1 MTNNR
6 YDDYD
11 YKRYQDYWDVWYGS
25 GAKKGGYSYTTGK
38 YEHRKIEREEFI
50 ETLVKNIKK
59 TLDVEGN
66 IILIEPSVELKMKQM
81 MFSMNKL
88 EVYGKLI
95 VETEEYFKKIYP
107 VVKDVL
113 IPYQNVTTAHFEST
127 EEQMGAWMHE
137 LNRTEDGS
145 LRPVKEV
152 NELTKRLLGHFH
164 SHDSVGSVKYSYTD
178 TEDVEEHREDSP
190 FWIEV
195 IGNRKEFAGRIAFDK
210 PMPIIAKATV
220 ITKWWVGMEDTVMD
234 LEDKVF
240 EEKWISTYKKKEQE
254 KETKTGDKDIKEVKV
269 TVINEG
275 KRLSYGDYVVVD
287 WDIDDPIQLPD
298 YSLVSEEKQKTIA
311 RIFQQ
316 AIYDG
321 EKIMIE
327 VWSNN
332 DIDWLIYN
340 EDGYVDMLLN
350 RLAEDE
356 PRLLE
361 ELYGISDEAGAIED
375 FSYLITKSGES
386 KKIERTITWDDVKGE
401 RSKEIVEYDPLDDI
415 GQVIEET
422 DIEEYDD
429 DDALIRELMLGEV
442 WD

>member
-1 MTNNR
+1 
-6 YDDYD
+6 
-11 YKRYQDYWDVWYGS
+11 
-25 GAKKGGYSYTTGK
+25 
-38 YEHRKIEREEFI
+38 
-50 ETLVKNIKK
+50 
-59 TLDVEGN
+59 
-66 IILIEPSVELKMKQM
+66 
-81 MFSMNKL
+81 
-88 EVYGKLI
+88 
-95 VETEEYFKKIYP
+95 
-107 VVKDVL
+107 
-113 IPYQNVTTAHFEST
+113 
-127 EEQMGAWMHE
+127 
-137 LNRTEDGS
+137 
-145 LRPVKEV
+145 
-152 NELTKRLLGHFH
+152 
-164 SHDSVGSVKYSYTD
+164 
-178 TEDVEEHREDSP
+178 
-190 FWIEV
+190 
-195 IGNRKEFAGRIAFDK
+195 
-210 PMPIIAKATV
+210 
-220 ITKWWVGMEDTVMD
+220 
-234 LEDKVF
+234 
-240 EEKWISTYKKKEQE
+240 
-254 KETKTGDKDIKEVKV
+254 VKV

-275 KRLSYGDYVVVD
+275 KRQSCGDYVVVD